1 MFLQLQSRLFGSA
14 ASRTIWSPFLRKSC
28 ERSALHIYEAQ
39 KGNKHPSAKPL
50 HSFGGAG
57 VLEIVEDHD
66 GDTYRAVYTVRL
78 AGRVYVLHAFQK
90 KSRHGISTPQA
101 EIDRVK
107 ARLRKAEN
115 SMPRGWRNEKDK
127 ANMVDNIKVEVGSG
141 NVFADLGLPERR
153 GKPREGGTG
162 LTHK

>member
-1 MFLQLQSRLFGSA
+1 MPVQAYSRIQVSPVAKPVVWIGSVKDDLVA
-14 ASRTIWSPFLRKSC
+14 FPEEVVRAVGF
-28 ERSALHIYEAQ
+28 AIYEAQ
-39 KGNKHPSAKPL
+39 KGNKHPNAKPL

-101 EIDRVK
+101 EIDLVK
-107 ARLRKAEN
+107 ARLRAAEKQHAA
-115 SMPRGWRNEKDK
+115 WL
-127 ANMVDNIKVEVGSG
+127 A
-141 NVFADLGLPERR
+141 ERK
-153 GKPREGGTG
+153 G
-162 LTHK
+162 